1 VVRHPLRGVKPV
13 AADQLKRRLHKL
25 PSLHMHQYLQDTEYA
40 AQNLLNLATAEDIQL
55 KSLTESLKQSE
66 AQLKIHQWDFQTS
79 DLNEDFSDAYV
90 MAAFGRAAK
99 AAQETDRLKIEVARL
114 QASIGAHQHATQ
126 ALAGAVLQIAK
137 QGISVVHGGPGAAPS
152 GRAVGTLFV
161 RDIVW
166 QARNQSMHYEE
177 GNFKK
182 ALTDLFAKLEA
193 EQGAQFSLA
202 AHPRQNRAK
211 QVLDLL
217 GWSSYSTYI
226 QDMLA
231 LLP

>member
-1 VVRHPLRGVKPV
+1 
-13 AADQLKRRLHKL
+13 
-25 PSLHMHQYLQDTEYA
+25 MHQYLQDTEYA
-40 AQNLLNLATAEDIQL
+40 VQHLLRLATDEEVQL
-55 KSLTESLKQSE
+55 KTLTDTLRQTE
-66 AQLKIHQWDFQTS
+66 AQLKIHQWDFQSS

-90 MAAFGRAAK
+90 MAAYGRAK
-99 AAQETDRLKIEVARL
+99 RAAQETDRPKVEIAKL
-114 QASIGAHQHATQ
+114 QASVGARQQATQ

-137 QGISVVHGGPGAAPS
+137 QGISVVHGGPATAPT
-152 GRAVGTLFV
+152 GRTVGTLFV

-182 ALTDLFAKLEA
+182 ALTELFANLET
-193 EQGAQFSLA
+193 ERGPQFSLA
-202 AHPRQNRAK
+202 AHPKQNRAK

-217 GWSSYSTYI
+217 GWSSYSAYK
-226 QDMLA
+226 QDMQA